1 MESVKGYTGL
11 VQNNELGA
19 ISVKKFDQINMI
31 PFIDI
36 MLVLLAIVLTTAS
49 FVSKG
54 LIEVDLPSADQSLV
68 IEELKQPI
76 EIALTAEGQLY
87 FNDQEIDV
95 IDLGEHLVG
104 LDKSVQIQLR
114 IDQSAQFKGFIQI
127 VNDLKAYE
135 LENFSIETQLPQS

>member
-1 MESVKGYTGL
+1 M
-11 VQNNELGA
+11 QNNELGA